1 MELKFVIPNMEKTFG
16 QLKISVLRR
25 EVHIQ
30 HEDETVSDEI
40 KERAYDLKCRGQGR
54 MASVSVT
61 VPWKDV
67 NCNAEVEFVN
77 PNADTVAN
85 ATFQGADVDWF
96 IKADNIVLKGK
107 GVQLAGN
114 LQNNTAR
121 AAEEIGGSVL
131 NCSWYWIVV

>member
-54 MASVSVT
+54 MVSVSVT
-61 VPWKDV
+61 VP
-67 NCNAEVEFVN
+67 
-77 PNADTVAN
+77 
-85 ATFQGADVDWF
+85 
-96 IKADNIVLKGK
+96 
-107 GVQLAGN
+107 
-114 LQNNTAR
+114 
-121 AAEEIGGSVL
+121 
-131 NCSWYWIVV
+131 